1 MATNL
6 AIDPKLLD
14 KALKVSGERTK
25 KAAVTKAL
33 EEFIA
38 RHDQRRLLDLV
49 GKFDWDPDYDYKKER
64 GRSDR
69 KLGFE

>member
-14 KALKVSGERTK
+14 EALAVSGERTK
-25 KAAVTKAL
+25 KAAVTRAL

-38 RHDQRRLLDLV
+38 RRRQRRLLDLM
-49 GKFDWDPDYDYKKER
+49 GKLDWTNDYDYKAER
-64 GRSDR
+64 SRR
-69 KLGFE
+69 

>member
-6 AIDPKLLD
+6 AIDPKLID
-14 KALKVSGERTK
+14 KALKIGGERTK

-33 EEFIA
+33 EEYIA
-38 RHDQRRLLDLV
+38 RRDQRRILELF
-49 GKFDWDPDYDYKKER
+49 GKFDWDPTYDYKKER

-69 KLGFE
+69 KLGFK

>member
-6 AIDPKLLD
+6 AIDPKLIER
-14 KALKVSGERTK
+14 ALEVSGERTK
-25 KAAVTKAL
+25 KAAVIKAL

-38 RHDQRRLLDLV
+38 RRDQKGILELF
-49 GKFDWDPDYDYKKER
+49 GKLDWDPDYDYKKER
-64 GRSDR
+64 GRSDK